1 MNYPG
6 NKRLLKTLE
15 TSKEQIK
22 ELIDNDYDH
31 WKELIDN
38 DIDYDSN
45 NEFISNYSAL
55 TDLLE
60 NIEWSIQYL
69 KDRKQEEAEAR
80 ARYDQ
85 YLVEKY
91 DLDKSIPKNKTN

>member
-6 NKRLLKTLE
+6 NRRLLKTLE
-15 TSKEQIK
+15 ASKEQI
-22 ELIDNDYDH
+22 
-31 WKELIDN
+31 KELIDN

-69 KDRKQEEAEAR
+69 KDGDLCNLEGIP
-80 ARYDQ
+80 Y
-85 YLVEKY
+85 KY
-91 DLDKSIPKNKTN
+91 

>member
-15 TSKEQIK
+15 TSKEQI
-22 ELIDNDYDH
+22 
-31 WKELIDN
+31 KELIDN

>member
-6 NKRLLKTLE
+6 NRRLLKTLE
-15 TSKEQIK
+15 ASKEQIK
-22 ELIDNDYDH
+22 ELIDND
-31 WKELIDN
+31 
-38 DIDYDSN
+38 IDYDST

-69 KDRKQEEAEAR
+69 KDSDLCNSEGIPH
-80 ARYDQ
+80 
-85 YLVEKY
+85 KY
-91 DLDKSIPKNKTN
+91 

>member
-6 NKRLLKTLE
+6 NRRLLKTLE
-15 TSKEQIK
+15 ASKEQI
-22 ELIDNDYDH
+22 
-31 WKELIDN
+31 KELIDN

-69 KDRKQEEAEAR
+69 KDTDLCNLEGIP
-80 ARYDQ
+80 Y
-85 YLVEKY
+85 KY
-91 DLDKSIPKNKTN
+91 

>member
-6 NKRLLKTLE
+6 NRRLLKTLE
-15 TSKEQIK
+15 ASKAQI
-22 ELIDNDYDH
+22 
-31 WKELIDN
+31 KELIDN

>member
-6 NKRLLKTLE
+6 NRRLLKTLE
-15 TSKEQIK
+15 ASKEQI
-22 ELIDNDYDH
+22 
-31 WKELIDN
+31 KELIDN

-69 KDRKQEEAEAR
+69 KDSDLCNSEEIPH
-80 ARYDQ
+80 
-85 YLVEKY
+85 KY
-91 DLDKSIPKNKTN
+91 

>member
-6 NKRLLKTLE
+6 NRRLLKTLE
-15 TSKEQIK
+15 TSKEQI
-22 ELIDNDYDH
+22 
-31 WKELIDN
+31 KELIDN

-69 KDRKQEEAEAR
+69 KDSDLCNSEGIP
-80 ARYDQ
+80 Y
-85 YLVEKY
+85 KY
-91 DLDKSIPKNKTN
+91 

>member
-6 NKRLLKTLE
+6 NRRLLKTLE
-15 TSKEQIK
+15 ASKEQI
-22 ELIDNDYDH
+22 
-31 WKELIDN
+31 KELIDN

-69 KDRKQEEAEAR
+69 KDSDLCNSEGIPH
-80 ARYDQ
+80 
-85 YLVEKY
+85 KY
-91 DLDKSIPKNKTN
+91 

>member
-6 NKRLLKTLE
+6 NRRLLKTLE
-15 TSKEQIK
+15 ASKEQIK

-38 DIDYDSN
+38 DIDSDSN

-69 KDRKQEEAEAR
+69 KDTDLCNLEGIP
-80 ARYDQ
+80 Y
-85 YLVEKY
+85 KY
-91 DLDKSIPKNKTN
+91 

>member
-6 NKRLLKTLE
+6 NRRLLKTLE
-15 TSKEQIK
+15 ASKEQIK

-38 DIDYDSN
+38 DIDYDST
-45 NEFISNYSAL
+45 NEFIRNYSAL

-69 KDRKQEEAEAR
+69 KDSDLCNSEGIPH
-80 ARYDQ
+80 
-85 YLVEKY
+85 KY
-91 DLDKSIPKNKTN
+91 

>member
-6 NKRLLKTLE
+6 NRRLLKTLE
-15 TSKEQIK
+15 ASKEQIK
-22 ELIDNDYDH
+22 ELIDND
-31 WKELIDN
+31 
-38 DIDYDSN
+38 IDYDST

-69 KDRKQEEAEAR
+69 KDGDLCNLEGIP
-80 ARYDQ
+80 Y
-85 YLVEKY
+85 KY
-91 DLDKSIPKNKTN
+91 

>member
-6 NKRLLKTLE
+6 NRRLLKTLE
-15 TSKEQIK
+15 ASKEQI
-22 ELIDNDYDH
+22 
-31 WKELIDN
+31 KELIDN